1 MLTDPAG
8 KATSTEYRLDEGAT
22 QTATLAS
29 GKTTLTLTPTTRGTH
44 TLTARVKS
52 AADTWSDW
60 AEYTFRTGNITGTL
74 AVPFINKIAETH
86 FADLLHPADGLE
98 ATDEPDEEIADEG
111 DSPAGYVEQEDPEKT
126 ETEDSAVQT
135 ATTELPSS
143 SVGTLTGQQ
152 RRRSRPDADRPPGG
166 LLGDCRAERDR
177 PGDLRQHPEGRGHHR
192 RP

>member
-98 ATDEPDEEIADEG
+98 ATDEPDEEIADEATVR
-111 DSPAGYVEQEDPEKT
+111 PAT
-126 ETEDSAVQT
+126 
-135 ATTELPSS
+135 SS
-143 SVGTLTGQQ
+143 RRT
-152 RRRSRPDADRPPGG
+152 RRRRRPRTPRSRRPRRSCRRPPSV
-166 LLGDCRAERDR
+166 
-177 PGDLRQHPEGRGHHR
+177 P
-192 RP
+192 